1 MTPTINTHLE
11 LLVEQLS
18 CVFRYINDRRVH
30 RSKFKEF
37 HPLIVDG
44 ISTLQYHHEELTAG
58 RSIASVM
65 VFTEHRTFH
74 LIQHYNYGVLLNVEI
89 RVSDEDINNPLY
101 TMAELINRYSSDLAT
116 VKDAMVDFEYAL
128 SLVTEH
134 VSKQLNQLG
143 I

>member
-18 CVFRYINDRRVH
+18 CVFRYINDRRIH
-30 RSKFKEF
+30 RSKFGQF
-37 HPLIVDG
+37 QPLVVDG
-44 ISTLQYHHEELTAG
+44 VTTLRYLYEELTGG
-58 RSIASVM
+58 RSIVSVM

-74 LIQHYNYGVLLNVEI
+74 FIQHYNYGVLLNVEV

-143 I
+143 S